1 MGTHSPL
8 QIALLIVGGLAAIGV
23 VITYLRTRMTFSGY
37 EEIIGD
43 IRKLGSSLRGEVFR
57 DGSDVVISGTWEKNL
72 VVVRFSNQ
80 ENTPGLNIR
89 MPAAAS
95 FQISVTAAGTPVTEG
110 PRTPVKTTDEMFD
123 ARFTTRTDQ
132 PTHARMLLNKQ
143 VTAILQKL
151 ACSKNT
157 YIAIGA
163 GAIEQSELVIP
174 SPNAAQHVLEH
185 LKSLAALA
193 ASLRNMPGAENVKVV
208 TIERERHVAA
218 RLAMVLGVM
227 VAIGAVVAALQV
239 PPTITGANESLN
251 NGIMPTDANLIAEA
265 PAWHAAAASEIDGSG
280 AEMLRSNG
288 IQASGRVEGDYSGT
302 ANGQDAAYLLIN
314 AENKRRVVIIAGHQN
329 RYDSRFPTVSMI
341 ARIPKEAIGSIQWM
355 NDKAPKDVLGDGLLI
370 VRQPDKPESGVVV
383 FLTQDGMT
391 SASPKSWHDV
401 TLK

>member
-1 MGTHSPL
+1 
-8 QIALLIVGGLAAIGV
+8 
-23 VITYLRTRMTFSGY
+23 
-37 EEIIGD
+37 
-43 IRKLGSSLRGEVFR
+43 
-57 DGSDVVISGTWEKNL
+57 
-72 VVVRFSNQ
+72 
-80 ENTPGLNIR
+80 
-89 MPAAAS
+89 
-95 FQISVTAAGTPVTEG
+95 
-110 PRTPVKTTDEMFD
+110 
-123 ARFTTRTDQ
+123 
-132 PTHARMLLNKQ
+132 
-143 VTAILQKL
+143 
-151 ACSKNT
+151 
-157 YIAIGA
+157 
-163 GAIEQSELVIP
+163 
-174 SPNAAQHVLEH
+174 
-185 LKSLAALA
+185 
-193 ASLRNMPGAENVKVV
+193 MPGAENVKVV
-208 TIERERHVAA
+208 TIERERHVTA

-280 AEMLRSNG
+280 AEMLGSNG

-355 NDKAPKDVLGDGLLI
+355 NDKAPKDVLGDGLLF
-370 VRQPDKPESGVVV
+370 VREPDKPESGVVV